1 MTYEQIMEIWMMLII
16 TALVGSLAV
25 GIFTL
30 IKSGKR

>member
-16 TALVGSLAV
+16 TAFVVTLAV

-30 IKSGKR
+30 IKSDKR